1 MMPSALHAPHR
12 PRVRLCVGATAL
24 TLLGACATRGSM
36 TTRPTVP
43 VDRRS
48 TPVVLAPVV
57 GEAELAYLHD
67 RQLLVPVAGVQAAR
81 LRSNFTEPRT
91 GDRTH
96 RALDIMAPKGTPVLA
111 ADDGRIWRLRI
122 GGIGG
127 ITIYATD
134 PTSRFVYYYAHLDR
148 YRPGLAEGMAIA
160 RGDTLGYVGNTGNAK
175 YTPSHL
181 HFQVSALGDDRRYWG
196 GTPIDPLPFLQEA
209 EVALAAAHRRAPA
222 ERATA
227 ERATA
232 TDAAANDVGAL
243 VGDTVSADGVPLMT
257 AAPLPAPP
265 RARARPRH

>member
-1 MMPSALHAPHR
+1 ML
-12 PRVRLCVGATAL
+12 
-24 TLLGACATRGSM
+24 
-36 TTRPTVP
+36 
-43 VDRRS
+43 D
-48 TPVVLAPVV
+48 PVV

-67 RQLLVPVAGVQAAR
+67 RQLLVPVAGVHAAR
-81 LRSNFTEPRT
+81 LRSNFTEPRS

-96 RALDIMAPKGTPVLA
+96 RALDIMAPRGTPVLA
-111 ADDGRIWRLRI
+111 ADDGRIWRLRV

-148 YRPGLAEGMAIA
+148 YRAGLREGMAIA

-196 GTPIDPLPFLQEA
+196 GTAVDPLPFLQEA
-209 EVALAAAHRRAPA
+209 EVALAAAHRRAPVEGTTSGA
-222 ERATA
+222 GA
-227 ERATA
+227 
-232 TDAAANDVGAL
+232 GAL
-243 VGDTVSADGVPLMT
+243 VADTASAASAASAENADGVPLMT